1 MTTQPP
7 LPRKWPEIILFV
19 CVEKGLF
26 VPLQLYRD
34 INIRFRH
41 HPNEAIKHFFC
52 TITFLPQLFSASR
65 SQEEGIYSRK
75 DWIQIFWYSKNSI
88 LYFEAWHMNPHVKST
103 FVFERVKVY
112 SSVTNNHIKIRAAA
126 QSVAGMSGQL
136 QIAKQAEKLWTLEI
150 LSQAQRLCVLWA
162 KEQIPGIPKMSTSPP
177 DSLLPPLDQPLY

>member
-1 MTTQPP
+1 
-7 LPRKWPEIILFV
+7 
-19 CVEKGLF
+19 
-26 VPLQLYRD
+26 
-34 INIRFRH
+34 
-41 HPNEAIKHFFC
+41 
-52 TITFLPQLFSASR
+52 
-65 SQEEGIYSRK
+65 
-75 DWIQIFWYSKNSI
+75 
-88 LYFEAWHMNPHVKST
+88 MNPHVKST

-177 DSLLPPLDQPLY
+177 DSLLPPLDQALY